1 MTNRILN
8 EKVSEGAIAKV
19 ALAQLENDLVLGNL
33 ITTDLS
39 SEYAEVG
46 DTVNIRRPQK
56 FEGQADNLDLS
67 SYNEDINE
75 GKVPVVMNRTF
86 SVKFTLDSKEMTL
99 DVGAYNERWIK
110 PAITKMRDFVEG
122 EIAQLYTEVS
132 TFTGT
137 PGTKPSTFAE
147 LGGVSNLMT
156 YNAVPMS
163 PRRAVHDP
171 DVALKLADGLKGVY
185 VQDKAKSA
193 FEEARI
199 GRYARFDNYESVH
212 IFKHTVG
219 DYGGTPL
226 VNGASQASTYTA
238 TRDTN
243 KQNLVTDGWTASKT
257 GLLKKGDIITIAG
270 VYAVN
275 PISRQSTG
283 NLKTFVVTADCDSDG
298 SGNATLSITP
308 PIITSGAFQTVSGAP
323 ADNAAITVKT
333 GTAKAQYAQSLCFH
347 PSAFTLVTRP
357 LKKLDS
363 ATWSKTYAGNK
374 MTITG
379 LKYFNGDTRKEMLR
393 LDILFGLKTTY
404 EEMAARLTA

>member
-122 EIAQLYTEVS
+122 EIAKLYAEVS

-171 DVALKLADGLKGVY
+171 DVALKLADGLKSVY

>member
-46 DTVNIRRPQK
+46 DTINIRRPQK